1 MAVKMICVRAPR
13 FRGFLRRFTSTRLL
27 ERGLKQRATNAP
39 KNTAALMPPAVAASP
54 PVNAPIS
61 PLSCTLNRT
70 P

>member
-1 MAVKMICVRAPR
+1 M
-13 FRGFLRRFTSTRLL
+13 